1 MAVDFSRG
9 PVWKNIIRQ
18 AIPLTIAQMVQILY
32 NIVDRIY
39 IGHLPGAGG
48 LALTGIGLTF
58 PIVTVVSAF
67 TGLFGQGGMPLFS
80 IERGAG
86 DEKKAKEIMR
96 NSCFLLITTALLL
109 TVSLFIFKK
118 EILFAFGASEDTFVY
133 ANEYLNIYLFG
144 TIFSMLSVGM
154 NGYVSAQGFPK
165 IGMLT
170 VIFGALCNIILDPIL
185 IFGFGMGVSGAAIAT
200 VISQCI
206 SCVWV
211 MRFLVGKRSLIK
223 LDFKGFKPDGSI
235 CGNITGLGM
244 SNFIMA
250 ASNATVQIVCN
261 ATLSVYGG
269 DLYIGIMTVLNSVRE
284 IFNLVTQ
291 GIMYGSQPILGFDF
305 GAKRYDRVKQ
315 GIKFSATLCTVYT
328 LIVWII
334 IFLFP
339 EVFIRIFNNEP
350 DIVYYGARALHIYF
364 FGFVFMALQF
374 SGQSTFVA
382 LGKSKHAIFFSLFRK
397 VIIVVPLTLIL
408 PTVADMGV
416 WGVFLAEPIS
426 NVVGGSASFT
436 AMMITV
442 WRKLNVQV
450 SEKGRTS

>member
-58 PIVTVVSAF
+58 PIVTAVSAF

-96 NSCFLLITTALLL
+96 NSCFLLVTTAVIL

-170 VIFGALCNIILDPIL
+170 VIIGALVNIVLDPIL
-185 IFGFGMGVSGAAIAT
+185 IFVFGMGVSGAAIAT
-200 VISQCI
+200 IIAQCI
-206 SCVWV
+206 SCLWV
-211 MRFLVGKRSLIK
+211 MKFLVGRKSLIK
-223 LDFKGFKPDGSI
+223 LDFKGFKPDGTI
-235 CGNITGLGM
+235 CGNITTLGM

-261 ATLSVYGG
+261 STLSIYGG

-291 GIMYGSQPILGFDF
+291 GIMYGAQPVLGYDF

-315 GIKFSATLCTVYT
+315 GIKFSAVLCTVYT

-334 IFLFP
+334 IFIFP

-350 DIVYYGARALHIYF
+350 DIVFYGAKALHIYF

-382 LGKSKHAIFFSLFRK
+382 LGRSKHAIFFSLFRK

-408 PTVADMGV
+408 PTVADLGV

-426 NVVGGSASFT
+426 NVIGGSASFT

-450 SEKGRTS
+450 TEKGRTS

>member
-58 PIVTVVSAF
+58 PIVTAVSAF

-96 NSCFLLITTALLL
+96 NSCFMLVTTAVIL

-133 ANEYLNIYLFG
+133 ANEYLSIYLFG

-170 VIFGALCNIILDPIL
+170 VIIGALVNIVLDPIL
-185 IFGFGMGVSGAAIAT
+185 IFVFGMGVSGAAIAT
-200 VISQCI
+200 IIAQCI
-206 SCVWV
+206 SCLWV
-211 MRFLVGKRSLIK
+211 MKFLVGRKSLIK
-223 LDFKGFKPDGSI
+223 LDFIGFKPDRTI
-235 CGNITGLGM
+235 CGNITTLGM

-261 ATLSVYGG
+261 STLSIYGG

-291 GIMYGSQPILGFDF
+291 GIMYGAQPVLGYDF

-315 GIKFSATLCTVYT
+315 GIKFSAVLCTVYT

-334 IFLFP
+334 IFIFP
-339 EVFIRIFNNEP
+339 EVFIRIFNNEQ
-350 DIVYYGARALHIYF
+350 DIVFYGAKALHIYF

-382 LGKSKHAIFFSLFRK
+382 LGRSKHAIFFSLFRK

-408 PTVADMGV
+408 PTVADLGV

-426 NVVGGSASFT
+426 NVIGGSASFT

-450 SEKGRTS
+450 TEKGRTS

>member
-1 MAVDFSRG
+1 MVVDFSRG

-58 PIVTVVSAF
+58 PIVTAVSAF

-96 NSCFLLITTALLL
+96 NSCFLLITTAVIL

-170 VIFGALCNIILDPIL
+170 VIFGALCNIVLDPIL

-223 LDFKGFKPDGSI
+223 LDFKGFKPDGTI
-235 CGNITGLGM
+235 CGNITTLGM

-261 ATLSVYGG
+261 STLSIYGG

-291 GIMYGSQPILGFDF
+291 GIMYGAQPILGFDF

-382 LGKSKHAIFFSLFRK
+382 LGRSKHAIFFSLFRK

-408 PTVADMGV
+408 PTVADLGV

-450 SEKGRTS
+450 TEKGRTS